1 MKHTLV
7 LSLFIIIAVIVV
19 SHVSEASSFST
30 SQRKSLGGTVYKTT
44 AQNVKDIEDENY
56 KCAVPG
62 SSITVKPIGGGQ
74 NQNFL
79 ISAGIR
85 SSTGNKTEQ
94 NQYFLG
100 LYEQSRQTITCIY
113 QGYPP
118 STTTTTLT
126 RLKLFGTS
134 KGKKSSY

>member
-1 MKHTLV
+1 MKQILGT
-7 LSLFIIIAVIVV
+7 FIFILLAVAVV
-19 SHVSEASSFST
+19 SHISEASSFST
-30 SQRKSLGGTVYKTT
+30 SQYKPFGGTVYKTT

-62 SSITVKPIGGGQ
+62 RSITVKPIGTGQ
-74 NQNFL
+74 NQNLL
-79 ISAGIR
+79 ISAGTQ
-85 SSTGNKTEQ
+85 SSTGNKEEQ

-100 LYEQSRQTITCIY
+100 FYEQSRQTISCIY

-118 STTTTTLT
+118 STTTTTLN